1 MCHYGSNYNWFL
13 KFIWFLPICVYSSVA
28 MLSFADHLAVV
39 ASKIIFQQQRGFVN
53 DMHIVDCIIIVFEAI
68 NVLHGEKIWRQSGPQ
83 DWQWKVLI
91 LLNGRL
97 LIMEGFSSQSISF
110 IQQSYLCWWMVNLL
124 DTFLVS
130 EVYARLIH
138 LGNCRI

>member
-1 MCHYGSNYNWFL
+1 LYVFTWRTGICNWL
-13 KFIWFLPICVYSSVA
+13 WHVLIVA
-28 MLSFADHLAVV
+28 KLSFADHLAVV

-68 NVLHGEKIWRQSGPQ
+68 NVLHREAIWRQSGPQ

-97 LIMEGFSSQSISF
+97 LIMEGFSSQSFSF
-110 IQQSYLCWWMVNLL
+110 IQQRFCVIFSVLWLILSRIQQSYQYCVRGVL
-124 DTFLVS
+124 
-130 EVYARLIH
+130 
-138 LGNCRI
+138 